1 MGRAGN
7 RLLQLL
13 AEHGIPER
21 GVRIYLAACAEGPK
35 TASELARIS
44 ALGRVEAYR
53 VLRTLEK
60 GGLLRARPGRP
71 MRFEAVAPA
80 VLVDRWIRE
89 TADSLHRL
97 EHDREGLLTDW
108 RAELEGTGLD
118 GGPSRFE
125 VLEGRPAIFHFLA
138 KRFGT
143 ARREVLVTVSGFA
156 LAPAVDGGIDRALR
170 EAARRGIQ
178 VRVVTEVG
186 PSNLVETRLFS
197 EFADLR
203 HAEGPLSNRAVVID
217 RAGALVFVS
226 GEEGLGRS
234 GEDQVALWSTSPRF
248 VQRAR
253 EYHHRLWNRSVRA
266 EARLAEVDSPAT
278 LTVLPM
284 ARGRE
289 AGPLQRLGEVA
300 QLGMKATGVTALDL
314 NLPELIDAVARQLGR
329 RVAREVSGSSPAEVA
344 RGLAAYYRE
353 HAMGRLTVER
363 QEPLTLRVSRCFACV
378 QQMPEVGRVLC
389 PALLRTVLETRLGSH
404 WVVSKP
410 DPSRHHTQ
418 GCLFVAAMA

>member
-1 MGRAGN
+1 MGRAGT

-13 AEHGIPER
+13 ADHGVPER
-21 GVRIYLAACAEGPK
+21 GVRLYLAACAQGPK

-44 ALGRVEAYR
+44 ALDRVEAYR
-53 VLRTLEK
+53 GLRALER
-60 GGLLRARPGRP
+60 GGLLRARSGRP
-71 MRFEAVAPA
+71 MRFEAVAPSE
-80 VLVDRWIRE
+80 LIGRWIRE
-89 TADSLHRL
+89 TSDSLHRL
-97 EHDREGLLTDW
+97 EHDRDTLLADW
-108 RAELEGTGLD
+108 QTELQGTNLDGTG
-118 GGPSRFE
+118 SFE
-125 VLEGRPAIFHFLA
+125 VLEGRPAVFRFLA

-143 ARREVLVTVSGFA
+143 ARREILITVSGFA
-156 LAPAVDGGIDRALR
+156 LAPAVDSGIDRALR
-170 EAARRGIQ
+170 EAARRGLP
-178 VRVVTEVG
+178 VRIVTEIG

-197 EFADLR
+197 EFAECR
-203 HAEGPLSNRAVVID
+203 HTEGPLSNRAIVID

-234 GEDQVALWSTSPRF
+234 GDDQVALWSTSPRF

-253 EYHHRLWNRSVRA
+253 EYHHRLWSRSVRA
-266 EARLAEVDSPAT
+266 EARIAEVDSPAT

-289 AGPLQRLGEVA
+289 AHPLQRLGEVA
-300 QLGMKATGVTALDL
+300 QLGMKATGVGELEL

-329 RVAREVSGSSPAEVA
+329 HVAKEVPGSSPVEVA

-353 HAMGRLTVER
+353 HALGRMTIER
-363 QEPLTLRVSRCFACV
+363 HDPLTLRVSRCFACV
-378 QQMPEVGRVLC
+378 RQMPEVGRVLC

-410 DPSRHHTQ
+410 DPTRHHTQ
-418 GCLFVAAMA
+418 GCLFVAAVA